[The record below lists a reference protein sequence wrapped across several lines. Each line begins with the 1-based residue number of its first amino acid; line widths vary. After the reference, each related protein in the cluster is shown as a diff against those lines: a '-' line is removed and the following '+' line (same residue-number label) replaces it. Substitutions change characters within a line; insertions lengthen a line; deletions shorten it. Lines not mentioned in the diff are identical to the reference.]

1 MDPAETKDT
10 IRKVVRDVVRDSPR
24 VLIHTIS
31 GRLLD
36 KPEQAS
42 LFESLPVYK
51 ELISSMTVHINHA
64 HIQQEV
70 AQFYRYATFSRTWK
84 DNEPLFEKVLHIM
97 VYNLEESPTH
107 DKLRMFCKIA
117 WDSGFHWAWS
127 DTCCINK
134 ADHFVLQ
141 EALVS
146 MFRWYEG
153 SAVTIVFLRGV
164 HSPAR
169 RGDLVRSI
177 WNTRAW
183 PFQEYHASK
192 VVRFYTEDWTPYLS
206 LNIPNHKDSPE
217 IIAEMEQATGISERT
232 LTALRPGLDHI
243 REKLCLALRR
253 ETTYVDRGCSI
264 LITWNLRCLHFNYI
278 R

>member
-1 MDPAETKDT
+1 MLTSNKRLRSFTAMPHFH
-10 IRKVVRDVVRDSPR
+10 
-24 VLIHTIS
+24 VLGKTTNLSSKRSSTSWYTIS
-31 GRLLD
+31 RSPPPMTSYACSARSPGIPD
-36 KPEQAS
+36 SIGHGVIHAVSTKQT
-42 LFESLPVYK
+42 
-51 ELISSMTVHINHA
+51 ISCSKK
-64 HIQQEV
+64 
-70 AQFYRYATFSRTWK
+70 RW
-84 DNEPLFEKVLHIM
+84 
-97 VYNLEESPTH
+97 SP
-107 DKLRMFCKIA
+107 C
-117 WDSGFHWAWS
+117 SGG
-127 DTCCINK
+127 
-134 ADHFVLQ
+134 
-141 EALVS
+141 
-146 MFRWYEG
+146 EG